1 MILSKKSFYFILFSV
16 LFYNSIS
23 MAVYTYLSRY
33 LLFLGANYFAIQMI
47 VTIFPLTSVI
57 FPPILGKISDSIQKR
72 LPFVLIG
79 QIGIVLVLYLLTL
92 TKDLIIISVIIF
104 IWGFF
109 SSCLGLNS
117 VLYAE
122 IVENDQKLISY
133 YSAMVS
139 FGWFLG
145 ALYSGIF
152 VEMIGI
158 AYLFYL
164 LLFFSLFN
172 LILIFFIQEPR
183 DLILSRYENGLS
195 GALQFIATS
204 KNSDSE
210 DIESPISQSIYFSL
224 FFRNFGIRPILSVL
238 AIIMAFHLSSDTE
251 IGILVGINP
260 LIQFFIMISI
270 GNIINKKNIKA
281 FMIIGYILNCFVII
295 GYIISNSF
303 FSFLIFQI
311 LISLAFSLFWVPTQV
326 YIAQNT
332 TPENKG
338 KYMSF
343 ANTSFFLGSLM
354 GGLFFSGLISIYQDY
369 YIAMYFMIIFPLL
382 STLIILFFFRIK
394 FEEK

>member
-1 MILSKKSFYFILFSV
+1 M
-16 LFYNSIS
+16 
-23 MAVYTYLSRY
+23 YTYLSRY

-47 VTIFPLTSVI
+47 VTIFPLTSVL
-57 FPPILGKISDSIQKR
+57 FPPFLGKISDRIQKR
-72 LPFVLIG
+72 LPFVFIG
-79 QIGIVLVLYLLTL
+79 QTGIVVVLFFLTL

-152 VEMIGI
+152 VELIGI

-172 LILIFFIQEPR
+172 LILIFFIREPR
-183 DLILSRYENGLS
+183 NLILSRYKNGLS

-204 KNSDSE
+204 KSNDSE
-210 DIESPISQSIYFSL
+210 DRESPISQSIYFSL

-394 FEEK
+394 VEEK